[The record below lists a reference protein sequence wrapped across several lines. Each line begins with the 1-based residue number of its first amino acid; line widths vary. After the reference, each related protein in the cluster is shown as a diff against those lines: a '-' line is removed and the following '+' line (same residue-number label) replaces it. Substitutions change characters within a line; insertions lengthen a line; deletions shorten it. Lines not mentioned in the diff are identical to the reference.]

1 MVKIF
6 LERKRRQ
13 NQMTKKI
20 SIFLAMVMVVSALA
34 LSACG
39 NGKETTTPTTTQPTT
54 TTTQPT
60 TTTTQP
66 TTTEPTTTEP
76 TTTEPTT
83 TEPGGGEPTAE
94 NAPAIT
100 SHATGTGYDGLCGIC
115 HMIGGTDPMPDDG
128 FHPDFDVAECYD
140 CHKAG

>member
-1 MVKIF
+1 
-6 LERKRRQ
+6 
-13 NQMTKKI
+13 MTKKI

-83 TEPGGGEPTAE
+83 TEPTTTEPGGGEPTAE

-100 SHATGTGYDGLCGIC
+100 SHATGAGYDGLCGIC